1 MITYAS
7 TYEVSA
13 IFDKRM
19 LKHSHP
25 FIDIYDDTEDVRT
38 VRKLR
43 VYAEGNGILETTV
56 LTDLDTDKNTWPK
69 QVSKNSELLE
79 YPQVKELAKS
89 LLGEIEKSNLKLYE
103 NISTFRNS
111 VYYSKAP

>member
-1 MITYAS
+1 
-7 TYEVSA
+7 
-13 IFDKRM
+13 M
-19 LKHSHP
+19 LKHSRP
-25 FIDIYDDTEDVRT
+25 VIDIYDDTEDVRT

-56 LTDLDTDKNTWPK
+56 LTDFDTDKNTWTK
-69 QVSKNSELLE
+69 QIDQKSELLE

-89 LLGEIEKSNLKLYE
+89 LLCEIEKSNLKLDE
-103 NISTFRNS
+103 NISTFSNS